1 MALLMHSGPNGL
13 LHGRPIPHLG
23 RCPMR
28 STGLATACVALRTGD
43 SPAAMALLTRPV
55 KVPKPAPDST
65 KSYLMSYTMSYALQS
80 TGLDP
85 EGVALRASEGLA
97 AVDFLMPG
105 YFVWG
110 KIIEALADIG
120 YETNNLVRLS
130 TDKR

>member
-1 MALLMHSGPNGL
+1 
-13 LHGRPIPHLG
+13 
-23 RCPMR
+23 
-28 STGLATACVALRTGD
+28 VALRASD
-43 SPAAMALLTRPV
+43 SPAAVDLLLRPV
-55 KVPKPAPDST
+55 NVPKLATNST
-65 KSYLMSYTMSYALQS
+65 KPYLMSYTMSYTLQS

-120 YETNNLVRLS
+120 YETNTLVRLS
-130 TDKR
+130 TDLSLGHHCAPACEGVELGRA